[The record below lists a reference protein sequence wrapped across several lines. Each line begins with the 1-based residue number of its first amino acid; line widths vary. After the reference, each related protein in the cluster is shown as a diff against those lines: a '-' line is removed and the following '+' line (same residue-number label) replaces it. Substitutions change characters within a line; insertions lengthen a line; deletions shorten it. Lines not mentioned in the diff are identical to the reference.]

1 MTRKPSTRLLPQ
13 RPWLFAVL
21 SAGML
26 VAAACGDSSETQQ
39 QTGSGAGTG
48 TGTGTGT
55 GQGGSGTGTG
65 QGGSGTGQGG
75 SGTGTGTGT
84 GLPDPTEEAP
94 CGNQLYD
101 CGDLIDNDNDGLT
114 DYQDPDCL
122 GPCDNTEDSFFPDLP
137 GTPGQ
142 KCDLDCFWD
151 TGQGHEEDCYWNH
164 QCDPYANDMS
174 SVYTGVV
181 NPQTD
186 CSFSGSEA
194 AQQALVPPNDPGSQT
209 CNEMFT
215 MQSQMCLDECRPLAP
230 NGCDCFG
237 CCELGGQYVWVGSL
251 DESDDGSCDVTDV
264 GTAAFLEECH
274 PCTPVPGCNNPC
286 DTCELCIG
294 KTTLPPECFGDGG
307 GGPGGGGGS
316 GGAPQD
322 CPEGQQACGLPGQ
335 DPCPSGNYCI
345 TGCCVPLPQ

>member
-1 MTRKPSTRLLPQ
+1 MLSNVTSSLN
-13 RPWLFAVL
+13 RPLILALL
-21 SAGML
+21 SAGL
-26 VAAACGDSSETQQ
+26 LAAAACGDSSAEVG
-39 QTGSGAGTG
+39 TGGGGAGTG
-48 TGTGTGT
+48 TGTGTGA
-55 GQGGSGTGTG
+55 QGGAGTGSGMGGAGTGTG
-65 QGGSGTGQGG
+65 S
-75 SGTGTGTGT
+75 GTGTGT

-101 CGDLIDNDNDGLT
+101 CGDLVDNDNDGLT